1 MMEKEKSPAAQG
13 RKALTIPKRSDGMP
27 DYNAVTEFAR
37 LNNITTLRDLDKL
50 GSPISGDEYVL
61 ITKLRYRLKKLI
73 IP

>member
-1 MMEKEKSPAAQG
+1 MEKEKSPAAQG

-50 GSPISGDEYVL
+50 GSPISGDKYVL

>member
-1 MMEKEKSPAAQG
+1 MEKEKSPAAQG

-27 DYNAVTEFAR
+27 DYNAVTEFTR

>member
-1 MMEKEKSPAAQG
+1 MEKEKSPAAQG

-37 LNNITTLRDLDKL
+37 LNNITTLRDLDEL

>member
-1 MMEKEKSPAAQG
+1 MEKEKSPAAQG

-27 DYNAVTEFAR
+27 DYNAVIEFAR

>member
-1 MMEKEKSPAAQG
+1 MEKEKSPAAQG

-37 LNNITTLRDLDKL
+37 LNNITPLRDLDKL

-61 ITKLRYRLKKLI
+61 LTKLRYRLKKLI

>member
-1 MMEKEKSPAAQG
+1 MEKEKSPAAQG

-61 ITKLRYRLKKLI
+61 ITKLCYRLKKLI

>member
-1 MMEKEKSPAAQG
+1 MEKEKSPAAQG
-13 RKALTIPKRSDGMP
+13 RKALTIPERSDGMP

-37 LNNITTLRDLDKL
+37 LNNITTLRELDKL

>member
-37 LNNITTLRDLDKL
+37 LNNITTLRELDKL

>member
-27 DYNAVTEFAR
+27 DYNAVTEFAK

>member
-1 MMEKEKSPAAQG
+1 MEKEKSPAAQG

-61 ITKLRYRLKKLI
+61 ITKLRHRLKKLI

>member
-1 MMEKEKSPAAQG
+1 MEKEKSPAAQG

-37 LNNITTLRDLDKL
+37 LNNITTLRELDKL

>member
-1 MMEKEKSPAAQG
+1 MEKEKSPAAQG

-37 LNNITTLRDLDKL
+37 LNNITTLRELDKL

-61 ITKLRYRLKKLI
+61 ITKLRYRLKKQER
-73 IP
+73 

>member
-1 MMEKEKSPAAQG
+1 MEKEKSPAAQG

>member
-1 MMEKEKSPAAQG
+1 MEKEKSPAAQG

-27 DYNAVTEFAR
+27 DYNAVTELAR